1 MNCQKI
7 INVLAL
13 SSAAVSLAVVGTAG
27 YVFVNKD
34 ALLDG
39 VKSQVMEA
47 VTGSLGDALGG
58 DLGGA
63 LMPSLPTGSNDVPGA
78 PQVSSGS
85 PGFPI
90 PSGIPF

>member
-39 VKSQVMEA
+39 VKAQVMEA
-47 VTGSLGDALGG
+47 VSGSLGDALGG
-58 DLGGA
+58 GLGGG
-63 LMPSLPTGSNDVPGA
+63 LVPELPTGSNDLPGGQA
-78 PQVSSGS
+78 SAGA
-85 PGFPI
+85 GFPI